1 MGDESEGCACSAG
14 LLPRPDLRAE
24 EQTLRDILSSAAPAF
39 DKRTEDG
46 TQFLIYKLGSLE
58 VRATR
63 DLSGELSVGTVY
75 DISGIMQAKAAAG
88 RPVAKDSGK
97 IVKATE
103 FVERAPSGDCHYYLT
118 LDTEDNH
125 SILMEKLPDGTVV
138 WMESPVDLKM
148 RNAVAKVTRSADCSV
163 SAVTIGMMRSIHRQ
177 ELSQAAPI
185 ASVSQCKHYVRAA
198 YRAAS
203 GQI

>member
-88 RPVAKDSGK
+88 RPVAKDSEK

-125 SILMEKLPDGTVV
+125 SILIEKLQDGTVV

-148 RNAVAKVTRSADCSV
+148 RSARARMTRTADCSDSIVTV
-163 SAVTIGMMRSIHRQ
+163 SMMRSIHEQ
-177 ELSQAAPI
+177 DLSRAKPI
-185 ASVSQCKHYVRAA
+185 ASVSESKRYVQAA
-198 YRAAS
+198 YHSAS
-203 GQI
+203 GQL